1 MRLRLRRR
9 SFLPSNVTWACAT
22 VAPWILAGGVLVSFT
37 ASAGQSPN
45 AEIGI
50 SPLRAALINQSAV
63 IVPDARPRLVVPMI
77 APPGMHQAALQSAS
91 LSFEAPREL
100 VPSEPEA
107 PLKDELKPAH
117 GSYPAIDR
125 SSKGDPLVAL
135 RPSLSRRGLELPHG
149 AQVAFNVVFA
159 QSERVLPQTIFMPGS
174 TEIPGPDDMHSFEP
188 LTPEDLTLTE
198 QATAPRSPEAL
209 ASVGTAA
216 VADDGSTPAAPRA
229 VALAST
235 TPAPADAVPMEIAA
249 APVSL
254 LGIPEH
260 GAQEGVSS
268 VAKSDLS
275 RPDYASL
282 VDSDRVG
289 SEERCLAE
297 AVYFEARSESEEG
310 QAAVAQ
316 VVLNRVKSGL
326 YPSTICGVVF
336 QNRNR
341 YKACQFSFACEGR
354 SLRITEQPAWDRA
367 RRVADEVLNGKIYL
381 AEVGGATHYHA
392 NYVRPRWAKRLKKM
406 DVIGRHIFYKLRPGQ
421 T

>member
-9 SFLPSNVTWACAT
+9 SFVATNVSWACAT

-37 ASAGQSPN
+37 ASAGQAPN
-45 AEIGI
+45 AEIEI
-50 SPLRAALINQSAV
+50 SPLRSALVNQSAV
-63 IVPDARPRLVVPMI
+63 VVPDAGSRLVAPMI
-77 APPGMHQAALQSAS
+77 ALPGLRDALRTAS
-91 LSFEAPREL
+91 LSFEAPKEHFPR
-100 VPSEPEA
+100 EPET
-107 PLKDELKPAH
+107 PLRDELKSAH
-117 GSYPAIDR
+117 DSYPAIDR
-125 SSKGDPLVAL
+125 SGKGDPLVAL

-149 AQVAFNVVFA
+149 AQVSFNVVFA
-159 QSERVLPQTIFMPGS
+159 QSERVLPQTVFMPGS
-174 TEIPGPDDMHSFEP
+174 TEIPAVEDMHAFEP

-198 QATAPRSPEAL
+198 QAMAPRSPDGPG
-209 ASVGTAA
+209 SDGTTP
-216 VADDGSTPAAPRA
+216 VIDDGSTPSTPRA

-249 APVSL
+249 APVSP
-254 LGIPEH
+254 LGLEQ
-260 GAQEGVSS
+260 GNSDGVSA
-268 VAKSDLS
+268 VAKSDDS

-282 VDSDRVG
+282 VDAGRMG

-336 QNRNR
+336 QNRSR

-354 SLRITEQPAWDRA
+354 SLRITEQGSWDRA
-367 RRVADEVLNGKIYL
+367 RRIADEVLNGKMYV